1 MAALPRRIVIAS
13 EHAGVEMKGRLLEA
27 LAEMGVGAEDL
38 GPESTASV
46 DYPDFAAAVAGRVS
60 GGTADA
66 GVLVCGTGLGMA
78 MTANK
83 FPGVRAAVLYD
94 DASARLAR
102 QHNDANVAV
111 FGARTM
117 TAEDAVRRLRIFL
130 AEGFE
135 GGRHGGRL
143 SKIRDIERKNST
155 GHGSGPEGQGA

>member
-1 MAALPRRIVIAS
+1 
-13 EHAGVEMKGRLLEA
+13 
-27 LAEMGVGAEDL
+27 
-38 GPESTASV
+38 
-46 DYPDFAAAVAGRVS
+46 
-60 GGTADA
+60 
-66 GVLVCGTGLGMA
+66 

-117 TAEDAVRRLRIFL
+117 SAEDVVRRLRIFL

-143 SKIRDIERKNST
+143 SKIRDIERKNAT